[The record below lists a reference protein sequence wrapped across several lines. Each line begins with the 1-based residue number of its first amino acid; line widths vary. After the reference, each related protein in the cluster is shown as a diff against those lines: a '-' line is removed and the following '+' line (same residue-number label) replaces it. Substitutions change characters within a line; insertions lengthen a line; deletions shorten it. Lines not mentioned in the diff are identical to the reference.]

1 MGRHMTFTLAC
12 VVALSAVVPGVAG
25 YLSARFEAVEAAERS
40 LHATE
45 MRLNARMARES
56 RHARPVSFP
65 APCEQSTISGQVPQ
79 TLFAQSPETKQHRKH
94 ERLPVAPPPAWLQNS
109 TAD

>member
-1 MGRHMTFTLAC
+1 MGRHMTFSLAC

-25 YLSARFEAVEAAERS
+25 YLSARLEAIESAEQS

-45 MRLNARMARES
+45 MRLNARLARES
-56 RHARPVSFP
+56 RHARPVSYP
-65 APCEQSTISGQVPQ
+65 APCEQSSVPGQVPQ
-79 TLFAQSPETKQHRKH
+79 PLFAQSPESKQHRKH
-94 ERLPVAPPPAWLQNS
+94 ARLPVAPPPSWLQNS